1 MLFDLFSGFDDHNQ
15 VLFDLSFLMWGV
27 VMCCVISLFSFFW
40 GSWVFLYGVYAVA
53 SKVVEGLTS
62 RSLGGSI
69 GGSVGFFRGMIFF
82 LVFCNL
88 FGLVPHVF
96 SVTRHLSINL
106 SLALPVWLGVVLM
119 GVTYDL
125 GGFLAH
131 LQPLGSPA
139 ALNPFLCLIELVRML
154 VRPLTLSV
162 RLTANLRTG
171 HILFALLGSGFRAGG
186 FIVIGLVLFV
196 GVFYSMFEMGVCLV
210 QSYIF
215 TLLPV
220 LYSDDHPSDH

>member
-1 MLFDLFSGFDDHNQ
+1 MY
-15 VLFDLSFLMWGV
+15 VSFV
-27 VMCCVISLFSFFW
+27 
-40 GSWVFLYGVYAVA
+40 
-53 SKVVEGLTS
+53 KVVDGLVS
-62 RSLGGSI
+62 RRVRGQM
-69 GGSVGFFRGMIFF
+69 GGSVGFFRAMMVF

-88 FGLVPHVF
+88 FGLTPYVF
-96 SVTRHLSINL
+96 RVTRHLAVNL
-106 SLALPVWLGVVLM
+106 SLAFPVWFGVVLI
-119 GVTYDL
+119 GAFFDL
-125 GGFLAH
+125 GGFLSH

-139 ALNPFLCLIELVRML
+139 LLNPFLCVIELVRIL

-162 RLTANLRTG
+162 RLTANLSTG
-171 HILFALLGSGFRAGG
+171 HILFGLLGAGFSAGG
-186 FIVIGLVLFV
+186 MVVVGLVLFI